1 MSEGRLLWEPS
12 AERIERAAMTRYMR
26 ERGFEDY
33 HSLWQWSVD
42 ELEGFWGSIWD
53 FFGIDATYE
62 RVLADRSMPG
72 ARWFTGAQVNYAE
85 QILRGKDDSAV
96 AMLARMTDLRSVR
109 MDNSLFVSS
118 ASKAEALH
126 PD

>member
-53 FFGIDATYE
+53 FFGIDATWSTF
-62 RVLADRSMPG
+62 V
-72 ARWFTGAQVNYAE
+72 TGAV
-85 QILRGKDDSAV
+85 IIIAV
-96 AMLARMTDLRSVR
+96 AIDQAIKWRRRRTAERR
-109 MDNSLFVSS
+109 AIR
-118 ASKAEALH
+118 AS
-126 PD
+126 

>member
-42 ELEGFWGSIWD
+42 DLEGFWGSIWD

-62 RVLADRSMPG
+62 QVLADRSMPG

-85 QILRGKDDSAV
+85 QILRGKDDGAV
-96 AMLARMTDLRSVR
+96 AILDRKSV
-109 MDNSLFVSS
+109 V
-118 ASKAEALH
+118 
-126 PD
+126 